1 MLKYFKT
8 YVGAYLIGKV
18 ERQTEKSKFDL
29 LCLLLKSHSDS
40 EVKQS
45 GIFRLSVVLVVL
57 MLENSRERLQESD
70 TS

>member
-8 YVGAYLIGKV
+8 YVGVYSIGKV

-40 EVKQS
+40 EVKQWKWYFPTVCGVS
-45 GIFRLSVVLVVL
+45 GAYVG
-57 MLENSRERLQESD
+57 E
-70 TS
+70 